1 MFFYQSF
8 TGKIITRAL
17 KTPWYLIKYCVRRM
31 FRHFTKT
38 TANQMYKM
46 EMEDRRRKKIYTQA
60 RMPILYLVFN
70 IGLKST
76 ELSIPFALIAMFAWI
91 IICSATF
98 CIWENSWTFFTS
110 FYFFFISLR
119 LASFKNNVHKSCK
132 L

>member
-60 RMPILYLVFN
+60 RMPILPCVQYRSKIHGIINSICLNRNVCLDYNLFRN
-70 IGLKST
+70 ILHLGK
-76 ELSIPFALIAMFAWI
+76 
-91 IICSATF
+91 
-98 CIWENSWTFFTS
+98 
-110 FYFFFISLR
+110 
-119 LASFKNNVHKSCK
+119 
-132 L
+132 